1 MSDREDPLA
10 EEGLG
15 GDVASDVHTIAR
27 GGAVQI
33 AGQLSSRGLAVVFSS
48 VAVRV
53 LGAPGYG
60 LYRQVAQTL
69 AFGAQLGLAGFNYAS
84 MRFIARARAVGDHG
98 AVRGSARVG
107 LAGAAAAS
115 ALAAAALLLGAD
127 EVAGLFADSPPQ
139 VPEVAGLLRLGA
151 LYIPCFALMQV
162 LRYCTQA
169 YKTMVPSVIVGNLIQ
184 PFVRFVLGVGALLA
198 GFAVAGAVTTLV
210 ASVAVGALA
219 GGFYLGRMLTEA
231 ERRAAPEARVG
242 EMVRFALP
250 QAGSSML
257 GIQTLGLGVLVLG
270 VFGTDAQVGL
280 FGIALSLQGPGTL
293 FLGGIVNIWAP
304 VVSELH
310 GRGDIAQ
317 LGSLYQTIN
326 RWIAT
331 FSFPVF
337 AALMVEPDAF
347 VRLFAGDEGR
357 GAAAVVAIL
366 AAGNIFYTGTGPTG
380 YVLSMTGR
388 PGINFVNSACAVVLY
403 VALGAWVV
411 PEHGAAGMAAVDAGV
426 TAVVNLVRVVEARV
440 LVGVQPF
447 GRTFFKPVAAT
458 AGGAAV
464 LLAWRLFPGD
474 SVALDLGGLAVAG
487 LVYVA
492 ALRALGMDAEERAVL
507 ERIKRRGLRGRGRAD
522 VS

>member
-15 GDVASDVHTIAR
+15 GEVAPDVHTIAR

-33 AGQLSSRGLAVVFSS
+33 AGQLSSRGLAVVFSA

-53 LGAPGYG
+53 LGASGYG
-60 LYRQVAQTL
+60 LYRQVAQIL
-69 AFGAQLGLAGFNYAS
+69 AFGAQIGLAGFNYAA
-84 MRFIARARAVGDHG
+84 MRFIARARARDDHG

-107 LAGAAAAS
+107 LWGAAVAS
-115 ALAAAALLLGAD
+115 AVAVAALLLGAGGIAD
-127 EVAGLFADSPPQ
+127 LFADTAPEA
-139 VPEVAGLLRLGA
+139 PEVARLLRLGA

-184 PFVRFVLGVGALLA
+184 PFVRFLLGVTALLA
-198 GFAVAGAVTTLV
+198 GFAVVGAVTTLV
-210 ASVAVGALA
+210 VSVGVGALA
-219 GGFYLGRMLTEA
+219 GAFFLRRMLTEE
-231 ERRAAPEARVG
+231 ERRAAPAARAG

-250 QAGSSML
+250 QAGASML

-270 VFGTDAQVGL
+270 VFGTDAEVGL
-280 FGIALSLQGPGTL
+280 FGIALSLQGPGTI

-337 AALMVEPDAF
+337 AALILEPDTF
-347 VRLFAGDEGR
+347 VRIFAGEQGR
-357 GAAAVVAIL
+357 GAAAVVAVL

-388 PGINFVNSACAVVLY
+388 PGINFVNSVCAVALY
-403 VALGAWVV
+403 VALGAWAV
-411 PEHGAAGMAAVDAGV
+411 PEHGAVGMAAVDAGV
-426 TAVVNLVRVVEARV
+426 TALVNLVRVVEAKV

-458 AGGAAV
+458 LGASAV
-464 LLAWRLFPGD
+464 LLAWRLVPGE
-474 SVALDLGGLAVAG
+474 SIPLELGGLAVAG
-487 LVYVA
+487 VVYVV

-507 ERIKRRGLRGRGRAD
+507 ERIRRRALRGRGRAD